1 MKIISVRA
9 WKISPPNDSWLL
21 VSVGTDDGRTGWGE
35 ITGSGHDAG
44 ALAVCGE
51 AATGMLGADPLDLGA
66 RLAPLRHFRYPPL
79 RDKIAVTAW
88 SGLAQA
94 LWDIRARAFGLPLYR
109 LLGGSETKIPLYAN
123 LNRGLFGDRSP
134 AAHARHAEAA
144 LAEGFFAAKC
154 TPFDEVTPSSTDA
167 AALANGLERLRAA
180 ADAGGAEKISI
191 DCHRRFAPPLAR
203 AFLERLDGIGR
214 FAWVEDLL
222 DTPHAAAYPELRL
235 AHPRVVWAG
244 GEETTGLREALDTLS
259 GPEKPDVFMPDV
271 KYVCGLDEMGSV
283 CRLGESLGCRLS
295 FHNPSGPVSQAFS
308 AHVASAFPGATAEYP
323 FRSVPDRRLATV
335 PEEPVEGGAYH
346 LSDRPGL
353 GIVPNPECL
362 ERHGTVVFEAMS

>member
-1 MKIISVRA
+1 MKITCVRA
-9 WKISPPNDSWLL
+9 WKLCPPNDSWLL
-21 VSVGTDDGRTGWGE
+21 ASAGTDDGLTGWGE

-44 ALAVCGE
+44 ALAVLGE
-51 AATGMLGADPLDLGA
+51 AAVGMLGADPLDLGA
-66 RLAPLRHFRYPPL
+66 RLAPLRSFRYPCL

-94 LWDIRARAFGLPLYR
+94 LWDIRAQAFGQPLYKV
-109 LLGGSETKIPLYAN
+109 LGGSETRIPLYAN

-154 TPFDEVTPSSTDA
+154 TPFDEVTPSSPDA
-167 AALANGLERLRAA
+167 AALENGLERLRAA
-180 ADAGGAEKISI
+180 ASAGAEKISI

-203 AFLERLDGIGR
+203 VLLGRLDGMGC

-244 GEETTGLREALDTLS
+244 GEETTGLRDALAMLS
-259 GPEKPDVFMPDV
+259 GPEKPDLFMPDV
-271 KYVCGLDEMGSV
+271 KYVCGLDEMAAV
-283 CRLGESLGCRLS
+283 CRLGDSLGCRLS

-323 FRSVPDRRLATV
+323 FLSVPDRRFATI

-353 GIVPNPECL
+353 GVAPSSECL
-362 ERHGTVVFEAMS
+362 ERHGTVLFEAMP